1 MKAGVLALQGDFR
14 EHGRALADAGASPV
28 EVRNADDLAGV
39 ECLVIPGGES
49 TTMGK
54 LARAYDLVEPVRE
67 RVARGMPMLGTC
79 AGMIVMAPRVV
90 GGDPLFAVMDIGVER
105 NAYGRQVESF
115 EADVDV
121 DGLDHPV
128 RGVFIRAPRIV
139 RRGRRRARARGARG
153 RARRAR
159 TGQPARIILPSGAD
173 RRDGAA
179 PLPAREALTPGGIE
193 MSGHSKWATIK
204 RKKAA
209 NDAKRSN
216 QYAKLLRAVEV
227 AAREGGSGDVAAN
240 MTLASAV
247 EKAKSFSVPTENIE
261 RAIKRGTGDDDSGAR
276 YDEISYEGYAAG
288 GIALY
293 VEALTDNRNRTA
305 QDVRHAFT
313 RNGGNLGETGSTA
326 WMFTRKGVV
335 VVEKDRA
342 PEEERVLELA
352 LDGGAE
358 DLRDSE
364 SSWDII
370 SDPAAFETVRDSLEA
385 AGVEVFSAEISMVP
399 QSTIPVD
406 GGEARQVLNLI
417 ESLEDLD
424 DVQNV
429 YANFDIPEE
438 VMASL

>member
-1 MKAGVLALQGDFR
+1 
-14 EHGRALADAGASPV
+14 
-28 EVRNADDLAGV
+28 
-39 ECLVIPGGES
+39 
-49 TTMGK
+49 
-54 LARAYDLVEPVRE
+54 
-67 RVARGMPMLGTC
+67 
-79 AGMIVMAPRVV
+79 
-90 GGDPLFAVMDIGVER
+90 
-105 NAYGRQVESF
+105 
-115 EADVDV
+115 
-121 DGLDHPV
+121 
-128 RGVFIRAPRIV
+128 
-139 RRGRRRARARGARG
+139 
-153 RARRAR
+153 
-159 TGQPARIILPSGAD
+159 
-173 RRDGAA
+173 
-179 PLPAREALTPGGIE
+179 

-227 AAREGGSGDVAAN
+227 AAREGGSGDVDAN

-247 EKAKSFSVPTENIE
+247 EKAKGFSVPTENIE
-261 RAIKRGTGDDDSGAR
+261 RAIKRGTGEDSSGAR
-276 YDEISYEGYAAG
+276 YDEISYEGYAPG

-293 VEALTDNRNRTA
+293 VETLTDNRNRTA
-305 QDVRHAFT
+305 QEVRHAFT

-335 VVEKDRA
+335 VVEKDLA
-342 PEEERVLELA
+342 PGEDRLLELA
-352 LDGGAE
+352 LEGGAE

-370 SDPAAFETVRDSLEA
+370 SDPSAFQSVREALEA

-406 GGEARQVLNLI
+406 GGEAKQVLNLI
-417 ESLEDLD
+417 EALEDLD